1 VTESAQSAVPS
12 AEDKL
17 KALRRDRVA
26 GALRRY
32 RFMANFT
39 GVFLLI
45 LCAEII
51 YKYVIAAIWDLPAP
65 SWLFYVG
72 AIHGWGYVI
81 YLLFTLDLG
90 MKVRWAVPRFLLTLL
105 AGTIPFASFYY
116 EAVNTREI
124 RTDYS
129 L

>member
-1 VTESAQSAVPS
+1 MTDAPTPTADQLA
-12 AEDKL
+12 AK
-17 KALRRDRVA
+17 RRDQVK
-26 GALRRY
+26 GALGRY

-45 LCAEII
+45 LCAELI

-65 SWLFYVG
+65 EWLWYIG
-72 AIHGWGYVI
+72 AVHGWGYVI

-90 MKVRWAVPRFLLTLL
+90 MKVRWPAPRFLLTLL
-105 AGTIPFASFYY
+105 AGTIPFASFYF
-116 EAVNTREI
+116 EKKNSDEI
-124 RTDYS
+124 REQFD